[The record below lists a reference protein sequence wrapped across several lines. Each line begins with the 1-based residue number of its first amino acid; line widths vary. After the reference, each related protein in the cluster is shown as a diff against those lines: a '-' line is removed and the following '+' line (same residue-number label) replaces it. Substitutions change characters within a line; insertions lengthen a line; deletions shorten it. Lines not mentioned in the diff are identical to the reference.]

1 MLNLS
6 VNVGRLRLKNPVTVA
21 SGVFGY
27 GEEFKDLIDL
37 KKLGAITTKTITL
50 KPKEGNPQPRIFE
63 TASGLLNSIGLENP
77 GLDIFVKEKLPF
89 LKKTQIPVIVSIW
102 GNDLEEFVELAK
114 RLDRIRDIAGI
125 ELNLSCPNIKSS
137 KIKDQRVKL
146 IAQETKATNRTTKAV
161 RKATSK
167 TLIVKL
173 SPNVTD
179 IADIARSAE
188 DAGADAVNL
197 INTFFG
203 LAMDWKKKALI
214 TGGLS
219 GPAIKPLALR
229 AVYEAYKSVE
239 IPIIGTGGIMNTT
252 DALEFI
258 MCGATAIGIGTA
270 NLINPR
276 VTIEVID
283 GLKNHLRNRKIID
296 IKELIGSFHHLQ
308 KR

>member
-1 MLNLS
+1 VPNLS
-6 VNVGRLRLKNPVTVA
+6 VNVGKLRLKNPLTVA
-21 SGVFGY
+21 SGVFGW

-37 KKLGAITTKTITL
+37 KKIGAITTKTITL

-77 GLDIFVKEKLPF
+77 GLDIFVKEKLSF
-89 LKKTQIPVIVSIW
+89 LKEIRIPVIVSIW
-102 GNDLEEFVELAK
+102 ANDLEEFVELTK
-114 RLDRIRDIAGI
+114 RLNRIRDIDGI

-137 KIKDQRVKL
+137 KTKDQRVRL
-146 IAQETKATNRTTKAV
+146 IAQDPKATKRTVKAIRRV
-161 RKATSK
+161 TSK
-167 TLIVKL
+167 ALIAKL

-179 IADIARSAE
+179 ITELAESAE
-188 DAGADAVNL
+188 DAGADAVSL

-203 LAMDWKKKALI
+203 LAMDWEKQTLI

-229 AVYEAYKSVE
+229 AVYEVYKSVE

-270 NLINPR
+270 NLVNPKI
-276 VTIEVID
+276 TIEVID
-283 GLKNHLRNRKIID
+283 GLRNYLKNRKIAD
-296 IKELIGSFHHLQ
+296 IKELIGSFHHS
-308 KR
+308 